1 MSSISHSP
9 FHCLNFIRAASIVSA
24 LRRNSGKI
32 FRSYHATIGQCRNE
46 EKYDEIGFALPH
58 PVPTLPLSD
67 GIFGIPLSAALIF
80 SFSAGI
86 SYHAAALSRHELPPQ
101 TVEIAKIPIPLWI
114 ADAVLCGK
122 LHHHRPAPLEDSGTV
137 EAAILQFPHIPPDFG
152 TNLRIPGIYH
162 MPLH

>member
-1 MSSISHSP
+1 MTK
-9 FHCLNFIRAASIVSA
+9 SA
-24 LRRNSGKI
+24 LLSRTLFLLFLSLMVYLG
-32 FRSYHATIGQCRNE
+32 FR
-46 EKYDEIGFALPH
+46 FL
-58 PVPTLPLSD
+58 LPL
-67 GIFGIPLSAALIF
+67 FF
-80 SFSAGI
+80 
-86 SYHAAALSRHELPPQ
+86 PPQ

-137 EAAILQFPHIPPDFG
+137 EATILQFPHIPPDFG